1 MIVIDDPSLGKSLG
15 YLRGLNVS
23 KANPCE
29 QQARASLMTQPKK
42 RRFESSS

>member
-1 MIVIDDPSLGKSLG
+1 MIVIGDPSLGKSLG

-42 RRFESSS
+42 RLSTASS